1 MPFIGLYIAAAS
13 AICTLGITADV
24 INGFRSKK
32 LWFPCKYF
40 SLNATSLTILGVAM
54 KLPLDLNTLLVYQSD
69 GLARFSS
76 LVFMSTAMASFMS
89 SLGCMEDGEILMNVV
104 ALGIL
109 VVTILGN
116 VWIQVFQ
123 LHNMFGYPKSD
134 MFPAILMLLLLAT
147 LVSSAITLP
156 TSKRTLE
163 SKYQE
168 MHKVTM
174 REEGMMKRGQSF
186 KIDKGMI
193 DWMKKYWVMAETSNP
208 QFVMARSVFCTTS
221 SVLCLFA
228 GISLLYNYI
237 SWFKSMGWTLG
248 RSLSVYGHYT
258 KWILVLQ
265 TIGVVVGTIAP
276 LCRWFNVVRFK
287 CLMICSKFSIVE
299 ELKIET
305 HWTQTLV
312 HWRDNF
318 SGLHIR
324 DNKCREYLHY
334 VKWFAQT
341 FVIGF
346 QIMMVLVRG
355 DAELNL
361 SRFVLLLDG
370 EPELPERTLKNI
382 YYRVDKV
389 IEMGKKH
396 QPKDLIRLLEKFNDF
411 SGVRGFDSSQV
422 PGLHS
427 QEPPNCWSL
436 PLVTL
441 TSIAISLPN
450 IANNHKSIELLSSV
464 IEGLSLVKRIEKTL
478 DENGELVNIRNAA
491 DLAWSRVA
499 SYRKW
504 EGIDLRKISIR
515 CKSSKNVLRELSI
528 NAETTVVKFKRKVND
543 FLMENP
549 LNWPAKIIAAN
560 SMYRITRTILL
571 LWQEE
576 NEQTDDQ
583 LFKRLSVMI
592 ADIMAACFT
601 NLGRVIITMCHR
613 NAIEKR
619 RKVSTKRFSFSVK
632 QDKFLNFSN
641 DKNGRLWI
649 MTKQHTLKNGVISS

>member
-1 MPFIGLYIAAAS
+1 MSTVDIYLQEKLDQVMPFIGLYIAAAS
-13 AICTLGITADV
+13 AICTLAITADV

-123 LHNMFGYPKSD
+123 LQEIFGYPKSD

-265 TIGVVVGTIAP
+265 TIGVVVGTIAS

-287 CLMICSKFSIVE
+287 CLMICRKFSIIE

-312 HWRDNF
+312 YWRDNF

-324 DNKCREYLHY
+324 DNKCWEYLHY

-346 QIMMVLVRG
+346 QIMMVLVSKLLVLIPALLLAPFLLCFKKFKMRCLSKLTTSNNDTRFGSGG

-382 YYRVDKV
+382 YCRVDKV
-389 IEMGKKH
+389 IGMGKKH

-411 SGVRGFDSSQV
+411 SGVRGFDNSQV
-422 PGLHS
+422 PSLHS

-450 IANNHKSIELLSSV
+450 IANNHKSIQLLSSV
-464 IEGLSLVKRIEKTL
+464 IEGLSLVKLIEKTL
-478 DENGELVNIRNAA
+478 DENGELVNIRNSA

-499 SYRKW
+499 IIGSGK
-504 EGIDLRKISIR
+504 
-515 CKSSKNVLRELSI
+515 ELI
-528 NAETTVVKFKRKVND
+528 
-543 FLMENP
+543 
-549 LNWPAKIIAAN
+549 
-560 SMYRITRTILL
+560 
-571 LWQEE
+571 
-576 NEQTDDQ
+576 
-583 LFKRLSVMI
+583 
-592 ADIMAACFT
+592 
-601 NLGRVIITMCHR
+601 LGRYLSGAKAPRMY
-613 NAIEKR
+613 
-619 RKVSTKRFSFSVK
+619 
-632 QDKFLNFSN
+632 
-641 DKNGRLWI
+641 
-649 MTKQHTLKNGVISS
+649 